1 MRNDHDIALAKERSY
16 FELRKPEWLRSHA
29 GDFVVVS
36 GETVAGFFPDYEG
49 ALKAGIGKFGIKRE
63 FLIKQ
68 VLEHERVFAI
78 Y

>member
-1 MRNDHDIALAKERSY
+1 MRNGNDIALAKERSY
-16 FELRKPEWLRSHA
+16 FEMCKPEWLRSHA

-49 ALKAGIGKFGIKRE
+49 ALKAGINKFGIKSE

-68 VLEHERVFAI
+68 VLEREQVFAI